1 MQSISKALIIMI
13 CLLVVSLAQALESDR
28 LQPLEVNAD
37 STGGMLGDGVT
48 TLSGHVEIR
57 QGSLLIKADRAEVDK
72 ADGKVTQIKL
82 LGNTASLQQEIE
94 EQGLV
99 KAWAQIIEYQVGS
112 GVVVLSGAAE
122 VTHPQYEI
130 SGEQLRYDLNLQH
143 FEGNSDEDGNGRIHI
158 LLTPEV
164 AAQTTEGTPE
174 EGTDDGADDKNEA
187 DDDSAL

>member
-1 MQSISKALIIMI
+1 MTEHDDIRWHQRFSNYQKALKQ
-13 CLLVVSLAQALESDR
+13 LQEAVALEA
-28 LQPLEVNAD
+28 PN
-37 STGGMLGDGVT
+37 
-48 TLSGHVEIR
+48 
-57 QGSLLIKADRAEVDK
+57 KF
-72 ADGKVTQIKL
+72 
-82 LGNTASLQQEIE
+82 E

-99 KAWAQIIEYQVGS
+99 KAWAKIIEYQVGS

-164 AAQTTEGTPE
+164 AAQTT
-174 EGTDDGADDKNEA
+174 
-187 DDDSAL
+187 